1 MLVRTI
7 VGVIGV
13 PLMLAILFLC
23 PPWVL
28 PCFYALL
35 GTLAQHELLFATGF
49 VKNKW
54 IVAICAVSAAAIP
67 FLLYFSCPAAAW
79 VGVLTVLVAAFFLI
93 AMNTHRTIGFEQ
105 IAMSLFSAFVV
116 PLFLSMAVTIR
127 NDSYGVYLLVL
138 PFLAA
143 WMSDTGA
150 YFVGSF
156 FGRHKLCPNISPK
169 KSVEG
174 AVGGVLGAVLGGVI
188 YALIMTYCFDFS
200 VNWLSLAVVCVVGSV
215 SGQFGDLIFSY
226 IKREAGIKDYG
237 HLLPGH
243 GGVLDRFD
251 SIFLTTPVTAALL
264 LLLPAL
270 LR

>member
-1 MLVRTI
+1 
-7 VGVIGV
+7 
-13 PLMLAILFLC
+13 
-23 PPWVL
+23 
-28 PCFYALL
+28 
-35 GTLAQHELLFATGF
+35 
-49 VKNKW
+49 
-54 IVAICAVSAAAIP
+54 
-67 FLLYFSCPAAAW
+67 
-79 VGVLTVLVAAFFLI
+79 
-93 AMNTHRTIGFEQ
+93 
-105 IAMSLFSAFVV
+105 
-116 PLFLSMAVTIR
+116 
-127 NDSYGVYLLVL
+127 
-138 PFLAA
+138 
-143 WMSDTGA
+143 MSDTGA